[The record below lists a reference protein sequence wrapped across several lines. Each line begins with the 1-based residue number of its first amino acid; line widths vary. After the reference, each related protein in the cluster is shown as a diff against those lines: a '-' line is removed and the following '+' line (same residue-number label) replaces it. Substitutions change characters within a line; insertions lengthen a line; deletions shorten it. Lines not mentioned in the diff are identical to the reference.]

1 TVASSISLTDDTDSV
16 NEDATITKTGSQ
28 DDVLNDDAA
37 DTNGLVVTHIKKDGG
52 SNSTVASSST
62 YTSNGT
68 SVTGTYGTLVIGA
81 DGSYTYTADQSAA
94 DDLDLND
101 VVTDVFVYTA
111 DGASANLTITVTGI
125 NDAPVATN
133 DTGSV
138 NEDATLSVSNGSGDI
153 IDNNDTDADDS
164 ASLVVSAV
172 RIGGVEGSGNAGTV
186 GQALTGTY
194 GQLTIAA
201 NGSYTYVANQDAAD
215 ALDPGDV
222 VTDTFNYTVSDGQG
236 ETDMAVL
243 TITVNGINDTPVA
256 DAETGSVDISQ
267 TLTVTD
273 GTSDLLHGDTDAD
286 ASASL
291 SVSSIVATTA
301 SGSATAVNPGTAY
314 NSGYTSVTGSK
325 GTLRVGAD
333 GTYQYI
339 ADSSTGTDVFT
350 YTLSD
355 GTATHTATLTITVN
369 SSNNAPSAVA
379 DTDSVNEDATVTQSS
394 GSGLLNADD
403 SDADGDSLTVTQI
416 KKDGGSNSSVSGGS
430 SYNSSGTSVTG
441 TYGTLTVGADGTYTY
456 VADQA
461 AADALDASDT
471 VTDVFTYTISDGNGG
486 TDTAI

>member
-1 TVASSISLTDDTDSV
+1 MFVSSESAKKLYQYDLSTGFDLTGATLKKELLHNINYVNGFEFKPDGSQLFLAKSASGTIYTYDVESPYELKDVNDTHSGDVINTSSTDNYDTDPDS
-16 NEDATITKTGSQ
+16 
-28 DDVLNDDAA
+28 
-37 DTNGLVVTHIKKDGG
+37 DTL
-52 SNSTVASSST
+52 
-62 YTSNGT
+62 
-68 SVTGTYGTLVIGA
+68 
-81 DGSYTYTADQSAA
+81 
-94 DDLDLND
+94 
-101 VVTDVFVYTA
+101 
-111 DGASANLTITVTGI
+111 TVTAI
-125 NDAPVATN
+125 RV
-133 DTGSV
+133 GS
-138 NEDATLSVSNGSGDI
+138 S
-153 IDNNDTDADDS
+153 
-164 ASLVVSAV
+164 
-172 RIGGVEGSGNAGTV
+172 EGSGTAGSI
-186 GQALTGTY
+186 GSALTGTY

-236 ETDMAVL
+236 ETDIAVL

-339 ADSSTGTDVFT
+339 AGSSAGTDVFT

-355 GTATHTATLTITVN
+355 GTATHTATLTITVS
-369 SSNNAPSAVA
+369 SSNNAPSATN
-379 DTDSVNEDATVTQSS
+379 DTDAVNEDATITESS
-394 GSGLLNADD
+394 GSKLLVADD
-403 SDADGDSLTVTQI
+403 TDANGDTLTVTAI
-416 KKDGGSNSSVSGGS
+416 KVRGAGLGGSTSVSAGS
-430 SYNSSGTSVTG
+430 IV
-441 TYGTLTVGADGTYTY
+441 
-456 VADQA
+456 
-461 AADALDASDT
+461 
-471 VTDVFTYTISDGNGG
+471 
-486 TDTAI
+486 